1 MSGHCGLGEL
11 QKRVAKKKIFKNVR
25 KMLGKCEKK
34 LTKKFVF
41 EPKFGVK
48 R

>member
-25 KMLGKCEKK
+25 KMLGKYEKK
-34 LTKKFVF
+34 IDQKICF
-41 EPKFGVK
+41 
-48 R
+48 